1 MKIKNVI
8 GYLEQIAP
16 PSLQESYDNSGLL
29 VGDADLDCT
38 GIIVCLD
45 STEDIIEE
53 AITKGCNLIV
63 AHHPIVFSGLKRFTG
78 KNYIEK
84 TVIKAIKNDI
94 AIYAIHTNLDNV
106 KHGVN
111 GVWAN
116 ALGLKNQRIL
126 APKNGILKKLV
137 VFVPESDTENV
148 LQAMFEAGAGN
159 IGNYAECSF
168 SADGAGTFKPLE
180 NANPYV
186 GEIGKRK
193 VEEENKVEVLVESF
207 KVGRVIAAMKKSH
220 PYEEVA
226 YDIIELENAHT
237 EIGAGMIG
245 ELSESVDAIAWMQYL
260 KEKMNCGV
268 VRHTP
273 LHKNSIRKVAICGG
287 SGSFLLNHAIN
298 QGADIFVTS
307 DFKYHQFF
315 DAENKIIIAD
325 IGHYESEH
333 LTIDYLVRVLKEKFT
348 TFAVLLTKVNT
359 NPINY
364 L

>member
-1 MKIKNVI
+1 MKIQNVVAH
-8 GYLEQIAP
+8 LDQLAP

-29 VGDADLDCT
+29 VGDRNKECT
-38 GIIVCLD
+38 GVIVCLD
-45 STEDIIEE
+45 STEDVIEE
-53 AITKGCNLIV
+53 AIAAGCNLVV

-78 KNYIEK
+78 SDYIER
-84 TVIKAIKNDI
+84 TVIKAIKHDI

-111 GVWAN
+111 GVWAD
-116 ALGLKNQRIL
+116 ALGLKNQKIL
-126 APKNGILKKLV
+126 SPKKGLLKKLV
-137 VFVPESDTENV
+137 VFVPESDKDNV
-148 LQAMFEAGAGN
+148 LQAMFEAGAGT
-159 IGNYAECSF
+159 IGNYAECSY
-168 SADGAGTFKPLE
+168 SGEGNGTFKPLE
-180 NANPYV
+180 NANPYI

-193 VEEENKVEVLVESF
+193 VEEESRVEVLLESF
-207 KVGRVIAAMKKSH
+207 NASKVIAAMKKSH
-220 PYEEVA
+220 PYEEAA
-226 YDIIELENAHT
+226 YDLLDLNNVHA

-245 ELSESVDAIAWMQYL
+245 DLSASVDAIEWMNRL
-260 KEKMNCGV
+260 KTIMKCGV
-268 VRHTP
+268 VRYTP
-273 LHKNSIRKVAICGG
+273 LHKSKIKKVAICGG
-287 SGSFLLNHAIN
+287 SGSFLLNNAIA
-298 QGADIFVTS
+298 QGADIFVTG

-333 LTIDYLVRVLKEKFT
+333 LTIDYLVRILKEKFT

>member
-1 MKIKNVI
+1 MKIKDIVK
-8 GYLEQIAP
+8 YLDGVAP

-29 VGDADLDCT
+29 VGDSSKSCT
-38 GIIVCLD
+38 GVIVCLD
-45 STEDIIEE
+45 STEDVIDE
-53 AITKGCNLIV
+53 AIAQGCNLVV
-63 AHHPIVFSGLKRFTG
+63 AHHPIIFSGLKRFTG

-84 TVIKAIKNDI
+84 TVIKAIKHDI

-111 GVWAN
+111 GVWAS
-116 ALGLKNQRIL
+116 ALGLNNQKIL
-126 APKNGILKKLV
+126 APKKGLLKKLV
-137 VFVPESDTENV
+137 VFVPQSDKENV
-148 LQAMFEAGAGN
+148 LQAMFDAGAGK

-168 SADGAGTFKPLE
+168 SGEGLGTFKPLE
-180 NANPYV
+180 HANPYI
-186 GEIGKRK
+186 GDIGKRK
-193 VEEENKVEVLVESF
+193 VEEESKVEVLVESF
-207 KVGRVIAAMKKSH
+207 QANEIISAMKKSH

-226 YDIIELENAHT
+226 YDLIDLNSSHA

-245 ELSESVDAIAWMQYL
+245 DLPESTDAIAWM
-260 KEKMNCGV
+260 KAMKATMKCGV

-273 LHKNSIRKVAICGG
+273 LHKSNIRKVAICGG
-287 SGSFLLNHAIN
+287 SGSFLLNDAIR
-298 QGADIFVTS
+298 QGADIFVTG

-333 LTIDYLVRVLKEKFT
+333 LTIDYLVRILKEKFT